1 MPTFSIYIDKSY
13 ERRDKKYAVSIRVT
27 QNRKHAYLKTDYYVV
42 PQRLNKSFEVKDKT
56 LLKLLLEKI
65 EDCEDIIVRGL
76 GNDVSN
82 YSAKDIVEFIKK
94 KQNEVSCIDFIAFAK
109 KYVAKLFE
117 AGREKRAKHIQ
128 TTINALVD
136 FSGQELNI
144 VKVTSKFL
152 EKFEE
157 FLRSERTIVRV
168 NQFGREVT
176 TKRKPL
182 TDTGVHDYMADIRAV
197 FNEAI
202 DFYNDDELGDPV
214 IKHYPFRKFEVVKP
228 NPPKKRNIYLENI
241 RKIMNLEN
249 GLRRQELA
257 RDVFMLSFF
266 LVGMNTVDMFNVSS
280 VFNGAVNNGFKRVV
294 QEVNESIK
302 NEIKETKN
310 KQEKEKLRGG
320 RLIPEDTKAYS
331 VRHSWAT
338 IARNVLNISKDD
350 IDLCLNHVN
359 EAHKMA
365 DVYIDKD
372 FTRIDQANRRMIDL
386 LFQTGD

>member
-109 KYVAKLFE
+109 KHVAKLFE

-128 TTINALVD
+128 ATINALVD
-136 FSGQELNI
+136 YFGQELNI

-157 FLRSERTIVRV
+157 FLCSERTIVRV

-197 FNEAI
+197 F
-202 DFYNDDELGDPV
+202 
-214 IKHYPFRKFEVVKP
+214 
-228 NPPKKRNIYLENI
+228 KRPLIFI
-241 RKIMNLEN
+241 MMMNLVI
-249 GLRRQELA
+249 Q
-257 RDVFMLSFF
+257 
-266 LVGMNTVDMFNVSS
+266 
-280 VFNGAVNNGFKRVV
+280 
-294 QEVNESIK
+294 
-302 NEIKETKN
+302 
-310 KQEKEKLRGG
+310 
-320 RLIPEDTKAYS
+320 
-331 VRHSWAT
+331 
-338 IARNVLNISKDD
+338 
-350 IDLCLNHVN
+350 
-359 EAHKMA
+359 
-365 DVYIDKD
+365 
-372 FTRIDQANRRMIDL
+372 
-386 LFQTGD
+386 